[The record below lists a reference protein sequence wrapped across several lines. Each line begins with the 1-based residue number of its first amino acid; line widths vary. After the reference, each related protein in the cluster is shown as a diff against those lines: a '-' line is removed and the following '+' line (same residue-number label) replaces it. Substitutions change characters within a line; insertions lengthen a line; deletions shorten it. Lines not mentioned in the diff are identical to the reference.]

1 MYFSYF
7 VVHKDSPIQCVS
19 ELNESLLFGING
31 SDSLSGCHSIRF
43 WLHQTKRDHRK
54 YAFFQTGGHAKTLM
68 HIANGTLDCGAID
81 IVCLLRLV
89 QENPEVWR
97 KIRVLTDTVLG
108 PYPAQPITI
117 SGHDEHRS
125 ALIDGFQQ
133 ISGKTMAKAFVSR
146 FEPIPY
152 DTYDDI
158 KKLFQDTKY
167 LQLTIID
174 VSNLQPSKKE
184 TAI

>member
-7 VVHKDSPIQCVS
+7 VVHKDSPIQSVS
-19 ELNESLLFGING
+19 ELNEKLLFGING

-43 WLHQTKRDHRK
+43 WLHETKRDHRK
-54 YAFFQTGGHAKTLM
+54 YAFFQTGGHAKTLG

-89 QENPEVWR
+89 QENPAVWS
-97 KIRVLTDTVLG
+97 KIRVLTDTILG

-117 SGHDEHRS
+117 SGYDEHRS

-133 ISGKTMAKAFVSR
+133 ISEKTMAKAFVSR

-158 KKLFQDTKY
+158 KKLFQETKY
-167 LQLTIID
+167 LQLTILD
-174 VSNLQPSKKE
+174 VSNLHNFKKE